1 MMKMI
6 VQHFSSNDDD
16 LKFEELDNL
25 CLMSNI
31 DITKKDVCLMKNSN
45 IDIDE
50 VNELEPQITF
60 DKL

>member
-1 MMKMI
+1 MI

>member
-1 MMKMI
+1 MI
-6 VQHFSSNDDD
+6 VQLFSSNDDD

-25 CLMSNI
+25 CLISNI